1 MNKQTDEHIFTSPE
15 EVILDSRTIELNKYF
30 GEVDS
35 LPQLL
40 VLVEDEDDKPFW
52 HKVFSSCVGSFY
64 SSIDVWPLKE
74 AAEKELPQTDVSG
87 EVLTATGKDSLMKVA
102 GLGRN
107 KMVAVD
113 ADYDLLIDNVHD
125 YTERVRS
132 DRYVLH
138 TIYHSVENHL
148 LENETILS
156 RPELSILS
164 NEIEDY
170 VYGVIGEH
178 MFHIQQTTNGTP
190 HTYAI
195 TVEKLR
201 SDIGSLQYHHQSYVQ
216 DLRNLIATKLA
227 NVTPTTLPKYQDA
240 RTMCA
245 SNGYNSNNLW
255 QIIQGHTLYEY
266 MFKVVTSEMVRERQE
281 KEAAITND
289 NSISGTK
296 KGEKIQELKRTLL
309 GDFNNEKEK
318 FRNDVYNGAYMDMTS
333 SSIQSIQQKILND
346 LDIEVS

>member
-1 MNKQTDEHIFTSPE
+1 MNKQTDEHIYTSPE

-30 GEVDS
+30 GEADS

-52 HKVFSSCVGSFY
+52 HKVFSYCVGSLY
-64 SSIDVWPLKE
+64 SSIDVWPLKK
-74 AAEKELPQTDVSG
+74 AAEEEQPQTDASG
-87 EVLTATGKDSLMKVA
+87 EILTATGKDSLMKVI

-107 KMVAVD
+107 KMVAID

-125 YTERVRS
+125 YTERIRS
-132 DRYVLH
+132 DRYVQH
-138 TIYHSVENHL
+138 TIYYSIENHL

-156 RPELSILS
+156 RPELSTLS

-170 VYGVIGEH
+170 VYGIIGEH
-178 MFHIQQTTNGTP
+178 IFHIQQTTNGRP
-190 HTYAI
+190 HKYAI

-201 SDIGSLQYHHQSYVQ
+201 SEIGSLQYHHQSYAQ
-216 DLRNLIATKLA
+216 DIRNLIATKLA
-227 NVTPTTLPKYQDA
+227 SVTPTTLPKYTDA
-240 RTMCA
+240 RTQCA

-266 MFKVVTSEMVRERQE
+266 MFKVVTSEMVRERQ
-281 KEAAITND
+281 KQEAIITND
-289 NSISGTK
+289 NSIPGTQK
-296 KGEKIQELKRTLL
+296 SEKIQELKRKLL

-318 FRNDVYNGAYMDMTS
+318 FRNDVYDGAYMDMTS

-346 LDIEVS
+346 LDIKVS